1 MLYLEPPKKSKQITK
16 EIRDLKLDIES
27 KNDQIEMY
35 KNSVKN
41 LNTQLDN
48 LKDGMNV
55 YNLNFI

>member
-1 MLYLEPPKKSKQITK
+1 MTK